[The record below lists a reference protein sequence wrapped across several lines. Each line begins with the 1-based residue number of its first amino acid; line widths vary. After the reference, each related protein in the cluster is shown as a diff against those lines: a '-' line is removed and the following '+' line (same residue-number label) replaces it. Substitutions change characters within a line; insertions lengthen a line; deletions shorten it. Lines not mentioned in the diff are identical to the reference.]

1 MMIAGA
7 HVLLF
12 SADADA
18 DRNFVRDVLKFPS
31 VDAGRGWLIFALPPS
46 ELAIHPLDG
55 EETGRADA
63 GLKLALYLM
72 CTDVHAL
79 ITAMA
84 ERHVDCAPVVEER
97 WGLRTAIRL
106 PSGGQLGVYQPT
118 HPTAI

>member
-1 MMIAGA
+1 MIAGA

-12 SADADA
+12 SADAEA
-18 DRNFVRDVLKFPS
+18 DRTFLGEVLKFRS

-46 ELAIHPLDG
+46 ELAVHPVEAG
-55 EETGRADA
+55 ERSRDSAELTAS
-63 GLKLALYLM
+63 LYLM
-72 CTDVHAL
+72 SSDVQAF
-79 ITAMA
+79 IEAMA

-106 PSGGQLGVYQPT
+106 PSGGRLGVYQPT

>member
-1 MMIAGA
+1 
-7 HVLLF
+7 
-12 SADADA
+12 
-18 DRNFVRDVLKFPS
+18 
-31 VDAGRGWLIFALPPS
+31 
-46 ELAIHPLDG
+46 
-55 EETGRADA
+55 
-63 GLKLALYLM
+63 
-72 CTDVHAL
+72 L